1 MHDGALAGLP
11 LLLVQMLLI
20 LVVGRVA
27 TRASRRLG
35 QPGVIA
41 EIAAGIV
48 LGPSLLGA
56 LFPHLAA
63 LVFPASGMPALALV
77 GQVGL
82 VLFMFLIGLE
92 FDTSLLRGRGATPL
106 VISQAGIGFTWL
118 LSAGL
123 SLWLYPRHA
132 PEGVPLHSFAL
143 FMAVAMSITAFPV
156 LARILAERRLTR
168 TPVGALALATAS
180 VDDVTAW
187 CVLAVVVSVVRA
199 EGLANAAVTTVLA
212 LGFIALMM
220 LVVRPFLQR
229 VSRLA
234 GHGVNANVVAAC
246 LMLVFGSALI
256 TELIGIHALFGAFL
270 AGAVMP
276 RRGGLSDAIAHKME
290 DLVTVGLL
298 PLFFATSGLRT
309 QLGLLEGPAEW
320 GTAALII
327 AVASLGKFGGATL
340 ATRLTGADW
349 RSAATVGVLLN
360 TRGLME
366 LIVLNIGLDLGVLS
380 PRLFAMMVVMALF
393 TTVLTTPVLAR
404 LAPREE
410 APSVVPDETQ
420 PRVIHG
426 WRVLMCASDP
436 AIAPAMTTVAA
447 GLVRAREP
455 EERPEGT
462 APVPDGAL
470 VALQLV
476 DPDRPSVY
484 LRGGAA
490 PVPTEAAPSADDPT
504 PDALQ
509 ALMRAAS
516 QRGCPARPLTFPSD
530 DPATAIAQTAGAIGA
545 DLVLLGVHRPL
556 FSRSALG
563 GVVADVLDQTDAAV
577 GLLVDHGLTRL
588 RRVLVTL
595 DAQRADGGACEVGLR
610 LAASGVAAVE
620 FLEIGRPGVEGAPH
634 PGLPPGA
641 SLRRVDHDDPPAAL
655 IAASRGYD
663 LVVLE
668 VGEVWDLSA
677 KPDVFHRE
685 RLVDAVPASLLAVR
699 GRRDA

>member
-1 MHDGALAGLP
+1 MHDGALTGLP
-11 LLLVQMLLI
+11 LLLVQMWLI
-20 LVVGRVA
+20 LAVGRLA

-41 EIAAGIV
+41 EIAAGIL

-56 LFPHLAA
+56 LFPDLFAA
-63 LVFPASGMPALALV
+63 VFPASGMPALALV

-106 VISQAGIGFTWL
+106 LISQAGIGSTWL
-118 LSAGL
+118 LSVPL
-123 SLWLYPRHA
+123 SFWLYPRHA

-168 TPVGALALATAS
+168 TTVGALALATAS

-187 CVLAVVVSVVRA
+187 CVLAVVVSIVRA
-199 EGLANAAVTTVLA
+199 EGVASAAVTTLLA
-212 LGFIALMM
+212 LGFIAFMM
-220 LVVRPFLQR
+220 LAVRPMLQR

-327 AVASLGKFGGATL
+327 AVASVGKFGGATL
-340 ATRLTGADW
+340 ATRLTGLDW
-349 RSAATVGVLLN
+349 RSSATVGVLLN

-410 APSVVPDETQ
+410 PHDPVPDETQ
-420 PRVIHG
+420 PRVLHG

-436 AIAPAMTTVAA
+436 AIAPAMTTVAST
-447 GLVRAREP
+447 LVRAHDGSDTP
-455 EERPEGT
+455 DAAVPA
-462 APVPDGAL
+462 APGAL

-484 LRGGAA
+484 FRAGAE
-490 PVPTEAAPSADDPT
+490 PSPSPTPADDAA
-504 PDALQ
+504 PDALH
-509 ALMRAAS
+509 ALLRAAE
-516 QRGCPARPLTFPSD
+516 QRRCPARPLSFPSD
-530 DPATAIAQTAGAIGA
+530 DPAADIAQTAGAIGA

-563 GVVADVLDQTDAAV
+563 GVVADVLDRTDTAV
-577 GLLVDHGLTRL
+577 GLLVDHGLTGL
-588 RRVLVTL
+588 QRVLVTL
-595 DAQRADGGACEVGLR
+595 DAGHPDDGACEVGLR
-610 LAASGVAAVE
+610 LAAAGVATVD
-620 FLEIGRPGVEGAPH
+620 FLEIGRPGAARTPH
-634 PGLPPGA
+634 PALPA
-641 SLRRVDHDDPPAAL
+641 HILVRHVDHDDPPAAL
-655 IAASRGYD
+655 IAASQGYD
-663 LVVLE
+663 LVVLQ

-699 GRRDA
+699 GRRES